1 MEGDTV
7 ELELRHIQKQ
17 YGNNY
22 ALDDVTIPF
31 TENIFGILGA
41 NGAGKSTLFKILT
54 GNISKYSG
62 DIYLDGEKTDVCKEA
77 FRRNL
82 GYMPQEV
89 VGYPWMKVQD
99 FLEYFAVLKGMPVRK
114 KRTQSEIDRILE
126 KTNLKEHR
134 YKRFSELIKWKV

>member
-41 NGAGKSTLFKILT
+41 NGA
-54 GNISKYSG
+54 
-62 DIYLDGEKTDVCKEA
+62 
-77 FRRNL
+77 
-82 GYMPQEV
+82 
-89 VGYPWMKVQD
+89 
-99 FLEYFAVLKGMPVRK
+99 
-114 KRTQSEIDRILE
+114 
-126 KTNLKEHR
+126 
-134 YKRFSELIKWKV
+134 

>member
-89 VGYPWMKVQD
+89 V
-99 FLEYFAVLKGMPVRK
+99 
-114 KRTQSEIDRILE
+114 
-126 KTNLKEHR
+126 
-134 YKRFSELIKWKV
+134 